1 MNFRLASRRQRGFT
15 LIELLVVIA
24 IIAVLIALLL
34 PAVQQAREAARRTQ
48 CKNNLKQLGLALHN
62 YESTFSTLP
71 PGSLV
76 NPLVF
81 SAHARL
87 LPYLDQANLQN
98 LLDYSVPPL
107 TSVTPAT
114 GYDTAAI
121 ARNDNAAKQFL
132 PVMLCPSDG
141 DRVPNSVYAGVSYPA
156 CYGSAIN
163 GTTTETDAAFARPR
177 DGADG
182 VIVARLCTR
191 LRDITDGTSNTVV
204 LGEQLLGDGVDSAP
218 TNSDYRR
225 RMLML
230 TGNTITNPTNCAAGT
245 AWSGSRGDKWIWHG
259 RTLYNHYYAPN
270 AKTPDCYNTSSGYFL
285 TSARSA
291 HVGGVQVGLCDGSVR
306 FVSENIDLATW
317 RGLST
322 RAGGEVLGSF

>member
-1 MNFRLASRRQRGFT
+1 MKLIQRIHQRRGFT

-24 IIAVLIALLL
+24 IIAILIALLL

-71 PGSLV
+71 PGSLA

-81 SAHARL
+81 SAQARL
-87 LPYLDQANLQN
+87 LPYLDQAGLEN
-98 LLDYSVPPL
+98 LLNYSVPPNL
-107 TSVTPAT
+107 PGT
-114 GYDTAAI
+114 GYDVTLVT
-121 ARNDNAAKQFL
+121 RNDNAGKQTL
-132 PVMLCPSDG
+132 SVMLCPSDG
-141 DRVPNSVYAGVSYPA
+141 DRVPGSEYGGISYPA

-163 GTTTETDAAFARPR
+163 GTTSESDAAFARPR

-182 VIVARLCTR
+182 VIVARKCTR
-191 LRDITDGTSNTVV
+191 FRDITDGLSNTVV
-204 LGEQLLGDGVDSAP
+204 IGEQLLGDGQPVSAVP
-218 TNSDYRR
+218 PANNDYRR

-245 AWSGSRGDKWIWHG
+245 NWSGQRGEKWIWHG
-259 RTLYNHYYAPN
+259 RTLYNHFYGPN
-270 AKTPDCYNTSSGYFL
+270 AKSPDCYNESSGYFL

-291 HVGGVQVGLCDGSVR
+291 HTGGVQVALCDGTVR
-306 FVSENIDLATW
+306 FIGDSIDITIW
-317 RGLST
+317 RALST
-322 RAGGEVLGSF
+322 REGGEVIGDY